1 MRKKPNNKKF
11 EIAEC
16 EIAEVEEPKVSSRK
30 PRKLAPVIKQW
41 SQEDAEALDKYCNY
55 LELEAGRRTHSISI
69 PGYSAKAYKHAIT
82 FKRAVLLML
91 EQAYEAGKEDM
102 RKELRSL
109 LGVLSEDEVDEKLE
123 DLSIAVRKRDEY

>member
-1 MRKKPNNKKF
+1 MSKKTRKQIT

-16 EIAEVEEPKVSSRK
+16 EIEEVEEPKVSSRK
-30 PRKLAPVIKQW
+30 PRKPVPVVKKW
-41 SQEDAEALDKYCNY
+41 TQEDAEALDKHCEY
-55 LELEAGRRTHSISI
+55 LELETGRRMHCISI
-69 PGYSAKAYKHAIT
+69 PGHSPRAFKHAIA
-82 FKRAVLLML
+82 FKSAVLLML

-109 LGVLSEDEVDEKLE
+109 LGVLSEEEVDKKLE